1 MLKVRLLNF
10 ISFWASTKPH
20 RKHNFVCDNEPVL
33 FRPRPKVN
41 SGIDLF
47 NFLLGSEY
55 TRDKHRASSFHGP
68 DLITGVL
75 KCDFM
80 RRSVTRMAKR
90 LVFVLCHVKQTF
102 PTCSTP
108 RPCTTHSFRPVY
120 TRDRRSGGG
129 ILARGCCSVLAW
141 WAILYPP

>member
-1 MLKVRLLNF
+1 MPVFVPVFGPVPGSRDECVSGYGVTYATSAPRKFYFVL
-10 ISFWASTKPH
+10 WTSTKPH
-20 RKHNFVCDNEPVL
+20 RRQNFVCDNEPVL

-41 SGIDLF
+41 SGIGLF
-47 NFLLGSEY
+47 DFLLGSEY

-90 LVFVLCHVKQTF
+90 LVFVLCHV
-102 PTCSTP
+102 
-108 RPCTTHSFRPVY
+108 
-120 TRDRRSGGG
+120 
-129 ILARGCCSVLAW
+129 
-141 WAILYPP
+141 